1 VEVPDVSYARS
12 GDVAIAYQVVGEGP
26 IDLVFVRG
34 TLADLLAG
42 WDMPLFVD
50 HVDDLAEYARVLLFD
65 KRGSGLSDPVRQ
77 VPTLET
83 RMDDLRAVMDA
94 VDSER
99 AVLWAAQEGTRIAL
113 LFAAT
118 YPERTSALVLYD
130 PTARGLWAADYPWA
144 STDEEWR
151 RELREI
157 RDRWGDRRYL
167 VERAHRLSPVG
178 AQNDEWLE
186 WFVWYQRRSASPAEA
201 VSFHRMS
208 MEGDVRD
215 VLPAVRAP
223 TLVLH
228 RSAARDEAAFVAD
241 RISGARRIEVEGLQ
255 DWFSWADPEHN
266 AVLLRET
273 RQFLDG
279 LAAAPAPDRVLATI
293 MFTDIVGS
301 TERAAELGDTAWS
314 ELLARHH
321 TLVRGELVRFRGEEL
336 DTAGDGFFA
345 AFDGPGRAIE
355 CASAIR
361 DAVRSLGLEVRAGLH
376 TGEFERVDGKLGG
389 IAVPTGARIASLAEP
404 GEVLVSSTVKDLVA
418 GSGIEFDERGSHELK
433 GVPGEWR
440 LYAVDSA

>member
-1 VEVPDVSYARS
+1 MDVPDVSYARS
-12 GDVAIAYQVVGEGP
+12 GDVAIAYQVIGDGGSDV
-26 IDLVFVRG
+26 VFVRG

-50 HVDDLAEYARVLLFD
+50 HVEWLAESGRVLLFD

-99 AVLWAAQEGTRIAL
+99 AVLWAAQEGSRIAL
-113 LFAAT
+113 MFAAT
-118 YPERTSALVLYD
+118 YPERTSAIVLYD
-130 PTARGLWAADYPWA
+130 PTARGLWAPDYPWA
-144 STDEEWR
+144 PTEEEWR
-151 RELREI
+151 SELREI
-157 RDRWGDRRYL
+157 RERWGDRRYL

-178 AQNDEWLE
+178 AQNEEWLE
-186 WFVWYQRRSASPAEA
+186 WFVWYQRRSASPAQA
-201 VSFHRMS
+201 VAFHRMA

-215 VLPAVRAP
+215 VLPSVRAP

-228 RSAARDEAAFVAD
+228 RSEARNEAVFVAD
-241 RISGARRIEVEGLQ
+241 RISGARRMEVEGLH

-273 RQFLDG
+273 KNFIES
-279 LAAAPAPDRVLATI
+279 LATAPTPDRVLATI

-301 TERAAELGDTAWS
+301 TERAAELGDAAWS

-361 DAVRSLGLEVRAGLH
+361 DAVRALGLEVRAGLH

-389 IAVPTGARIASLAEP
+389 IAVSTGSRISSLAEP

-418 GSGIEFDERGSHELK
+418 GSGIAFEDRGSHELK

-440 LYAVDSA
+440 LYAVD

>member
-1 VEVPDVSYARS
+1 MDVPDVSYARS

-26 IDLVFVRG
+26 TDIVFVRG

-50 HVDDLAEYARVLLFD
+50 HVEGLARSARAILFD

-83 RMDDLRAVMDA
+83 RMDDIRAVMDA
-94 VDSER
+94 ADSER

-118 YPERTSALVLYD
+118 YPERTTALVLYD
-130 PTARGLWAADYPWA
+130 PTARGLWAPDYPWA
-144 STDEEWR
+144 PNEDAWR
-151 RELREI
+151 KELREI
-157 RDRWGDRRYL
+157 RDRWGDRDYL

-178 AQNDEWLE
+178 AENEAWLA
-186 WFVWYQRRSASPAEA
+186 WFVWYMRRSASPAEA
-201 VSFHRMS
+201 VAFHRMS
-208 MEGDVRD
+208 MEGDVREILD
-215 VLPAVRAP
+215 AVRAP

-228 RSAARDEAAFVAD
+228 RSETTDETSYVTE
-241 RISGARRIEVEGLQ
+241 RIRGARRVEVKGLH

-273 RQFLDG
+273 HEFLDN
-279 LAAAPAPDRVLATI
+279 LSTPTPPDRVLATVL
-293 MFTDIVGS
+293 FTDIVGS
-301 TERAAELGDTAWS
+301 TARAAELGDTAWR

-321 TLVRGELVRFRGEEL
+321 TLVRGELVRFRGDEL

-355 CASAIR
+355 CARAIR
-361 DAVRSLGLEVRAGLH
+361 EALRALDIEIRAGLH
-376 TGEFERVDGKLGG
+376 TGECERVDGKLGG

-404 GEVLVSSTVKDLVA
+404 GEVLVSSTVRDLVA
-418 GSGIEFDERGSHELK
+418 GSEIEFEERGTHELK
-433 GVPGEWR
+433 GIPGEWR
-440 LYAVDSA
+440 LFAVR

>member
-1 VEVPDVSYARS
+1 VEIPDVHYARS

-26 IDLVFVRG
+26 MDLVFVRG

-50 HVDDLAEYARVLLFD
+50 HVEDLAGYARVLLFD

-83 RMDDLRAVMDA
+83 RMDDVRAVMDA

-113 LFAAT
+113 MFAAT

-130 PTARGLWAADYPWA
+130 PTARGLWAPDYPWA
-144 STDEEWR
+144 ATDEEWR

-167 VERAHRLSPVG
+167 VERAHRLSPFG
-178 AQNDEWLE
+178 ARNQEWLE
-186 WFVWYQRRSASPAEA
+186 WFVWYQRRSASPAQA

-208 MEGDVRD
+208 MEGDVRE

-273 RQFLDG
+273 RQFLEG
-279 LAAAPAPDRVLATI
+279 LATTPTPDRVLATI

-301 TERAAELGDTAWS
+301 TKRAAELGDAAWS

-355 CASAIR
+355 CASAVR
-361 DAVRSLGLEVRAGLH
+361 DAVRALGLEVRAGLH
-376 TGEFERVDGKLGG
+376 TGECERVDGKLGG

-418 GSGIEFDERGSHELK
+418 GSGIEFEDRGTHALK

-440 LYAVDSA
+440 LFAVR